1 VQEQQLEQGIE
12 RMNKMATEPMTGT
25 AESKA
30 GKKKVKVPAGK
41 GALKTIVMLIVP
53 ALLIIGGGYYWL
65 TSGGSVS
72 TDDAQVKQDIVS
84 VSAQV
89 TGPVSQVFVRNGSKV
104 HKGDVLFKID
114 PAPFEV
120 ALENAQAQ
128 LAAARLQTTQLKTQ
142 AAGTG
147 ADITGSEANLKI
159 KENALSRQTALLKE
173 GFTTRSAYDDALNEV
188 KTAQQQL
195 EDAKARAANA
205 HAAIAPGEQPQIA
218 QAQAAVDKARLDLS
232 RTTVRAPMDGTVE
245 NADNLQ
251 IGQMAAEGL
260 GMLSIVHSQA
270 AWVEANFKEK
280 DVGRMVPGQRAE
292 IEVDAYPGKKFP
304 AHVQSVGAGTG
315 SEFSLLPAQNANGN
329 WVKVTQR
336 VPVRI
341 AFNGTPSKPMIAGL
355 SVTATVYFD
364 DNGKK

>member
-1 VQEQQLEQGIE
+1 
-12 RMNKMATEPMTGT
+12 MNKMQTEPM
-25 AESKA
+25 AVADA
-30 GKKKVKVPAGK
+30 GEAPKRKRRIKIEK
-41 GALKTIVMLIVP
+41 GNWLRTVLMLIVP

-72 TDDAQVKQDIVS
+72 TDDAQIKQDIVS

-89 TGPVSQVFVRNGSKV
+89 TGPVQHVYVRNGSQVKR
-104 HKGDVLFKID
+104 GDILFQID
-114 PAPFEV
+114 PAPFQV

-128 LAAARLQTTQLKTQ
+128 LAAAELQTTQLKTQ

-147 ADITGSEANLKI
+147 ADITGSQANLAI
-159 KENALSRQTALLKE
+159 KQNALARQTALLKQ
-173 GFTTRSAYDDALNEV
+173 GFTTRSAYDDALNDV
-188 KTAQQQL
+188 KTAEQQL
-195 EDAKARAANA
+195 EDAKAKAANA
-205 HAAIAPGEQPQIA
+205 HAAIAPGQQPQIA
-218 QAQAAVDKARLDLS
+218 QAQAAVDKAKLDLS

-251 IGQMAAEGL
+251 VGQMAAEGL
-260 GMLSIVHSQA
+260 GMLSVVHSSN

-355 SVTATVYFD
+355 SVTAKVYFD
-364 DNGKK
+364 KK

>member
-1 VQEQQLEQGIE
+1 
-12 RMNKMATEPMTGT
+12 MNKMATEPMTSDA
-25 AESKA
+25 AEAPKVRR
-30 GKKKVKVPAGK
+30 KVKLPAGK
-41 GALKTIVMLIVP
+41 GSLKTILMLIVP
-53 ALLIIGGGYYWL
+53 ALLIVGGAYYWL

-72 TDDAQVKQDIVS
+72 TDDAQIKQDIVS

-89 TGPVSQVFVRNGSKV
+89 TGPVQHVYVRNGSKV
-104 HKGDVLFKID
+104 RKGDVLFTID
-114 PAPFEV
+114 PAPYQV
-120 ALENAQAQ
+120 ALENAEAQLSQAQ
-128 LAAARLQTTQLKTQ
+128 LQTVQLKTQ

-159 KENALSRQTALLKE
+159 KENALARQTALLRE
-173 GFTTRSAYDDALNEV
+173 GFTTRTDYDNAVNDV
-188 KTAQQQL
+188 KTAEQAV

-205 HAAIAPGEQPQIA
+205 HAAIAPSGNQPQIA
-218 QAQAAVDKARLDLS
+218 AARAAVDKAKLDLS
-232 RTTVRAPMDGTVE
+232 RTVVRAPMDGTIE

-251 IGQMAAEGL
+251 VGQMAAEGL
-260 GMLSIVHSQA
+260 GMLSLVHSQT

-292 IEVDAYPGKKFP
+292 ITVDAYPGMKFP

-355 SVTATVYFD
+355 SVDATVYFD
-364 DNGKK
+364 NNSKK

>member
-1 VQEQQLEQGIE
+1 
-12 RMNKMATEPMTGT
+12 MNKMATEPMTGSA
-25 AESKA
+25 AEAPKVRR
-30 GKKKVKVPAGK
+30 KVKLPAGK
-41 GALKTIVMLIVP
+41 GSLKTILMLIVP

-89 TGPVSQVFVRNGSKV
+89 TGPVLHVYVRNGSKV
-104 HKGDVLFKID
+104 KKGDVVFQID
-114 PAPFEV
+114 PAPYQV
-120 ALENAQAQ
+120 ALENAEAQ
-128 LAAARLQTTQLKTQ
+128 LANARLQTVQLKTQ

-159 KENALSRQTALLKE
+159 KQNALARQTALLKE

-188 KTAQQQL
+188 KTAEQQL
-195 EDAKARAANA
+195 EDAKAKAANA
-205 HAAIAPGEQPQIA
+205 HAAIAPGEQPQVA
-218 QAQAAVDKARLDLS
+218 QAQAAVDKAKLDLS

-251 IGQMAAEGL
+251 VGQMAAEGL
-260 GMLSIVHSQA
+260 GMLSIVHSSD

-292 IEVDAYPGKKFP
+292 ITVDAYPGMKFP

-364 DNGKK
+364 KNK

>member
-1 VQEQQLEQGIE
+1 
-12 RMNKMATEPMTGT
+12 MNKMATEPMTGT
-25 AESKA
+25 TADEPKA
-30 GKKKVKVPAGK
+30 QRKVKLPTGK
-41 GALKTIVMLIVP
+41 GALKTFLMLIVP
-53 ALLIIGGGYYWL
+53 ALLIAGGVYYYL

-89 TGPVSQVFVRNGSKV
+89 TGPVQHVYVRNGSKV
-104 HKGDVLFKID
+104 TKGDILFTID
-114 PAPFEV
+114 PAPYQV
-120 ALENAQAQ
+120 ALEQAEAQ
-128 LAAARLQTTQLKTQ
+128 LANAELQTTQLRTQ

-147 ADITGSEANLKI
+147 ADITGSEANLRI
-159 KENALSRQTALLKE
+159 KENALARQSALLKQ
-173 GFTTRSAYDDALNEV
+173 GFTTRADYEDALNEV
-188 KTAQQQL
+188 KTAEQQL
-195 EDAKARAANA
+195 SDAKARAANA
-205 HAAIAPGEQPQIA
+205 HAAIAPGQQPQIA
-218 QAQAAVDKARLDLS
+218 QAKAAVDKAKLDLS

-251 IGQMAAEGL
+251 VGQMAAEGL
-260 GMLSIVHSQA
+260 GMLSLVHSNN

-292 IEVDAYPGKKFP
+292 ITVDAYPGMKFP

-355 SVTATVYFD
+355 SVDATVFFD
-364 DNGKK
+364 KSK

>member
-1 VQEQQLEQGIE
+1 
-12 RMNKMATEPMTGT
+12 MNKMATEPMTSDA
-25 AESKA
+25 AEAPKVRR
-30 GKKKVKVPAGK
+30 KVKLPAGK
-41 GALKTIVMLIVP
+41 GSLKTILMLIVP
-53 ALLIIGGGYYWL
+53 ALLIVGGAYYWL

-72 TDDAQVKQDIVS
+72 TDDAQIKQDIVS

-89 TGPVSQVFVRNGSKV
+89 TGPVQHVYVRNGSKV
-104 HKGDVLFKID
+104 RKGEVLFTID
-114 PAPFEV
+114 PAPYQV
-120 ALENAQAQ
+120 ALENAEAQLSQAQ
-128 LAAARLQTTQLKTQ
+128 LQTVQLKTQ

-159 KENALSRQTALLKE
+159 KENALARQTALLRE
-173 GFTTRSAYDDALNEV
+173 GFTTRTDYDNAVNDV
-188 KTAQQQL
+188 KTAEQAV

-205 HAAIAPGEQPQIA
+205 HAAIAPSGNQPQIA
-218 QAQAAVDKARLDLS
+218 AARAAVDKAKLDLS
-232 RTTVRAPMDGTVE
+232 RTVVRAPMDGTIE

-251 IGQMAAEGL
+251 VGQMAAEGL
-260 GMLSIVHSQA
+260 GMLSLVHSQT

-292 IEVDAYPGKKFP
+292 ITVDAYPGMKFP

-355 SVTATVYFD
+355 SVDATVYFD
-364 DNGKK
+364 NNSKK

>member
-1 VQEQQLEQGIE
+1 
-12 RMNKMATEPMTGT
+12 MNKQT
-25 AESKA
+25 ALLKGSETADAPELERVRK
-30 GKKKVKVPAGK
+30 PAGRNWI
-41 GALKTIVMLIVP
+41 KTVVMLIVP
-53 ALLIIGGGYYWL
+53 AILIVGGVYYYM

-89 TGPVSQVFVRNGSKV
+89 TGPVQQAFVRNGQDVK
-104 HKGDVLFKID
+104 KGDILFKID
-114 PAPFEV
+114 PAPFQV

-128 LAAARLQTTQLKTQ
+128 LAQAELQTSQLRTQ

-159 KENALSRQTALLKE
+159 KQNAFARQAQLMKQ
-173 GFTTRSAYDDALNEV
+173 GFTTRADYDTAFNDV
-188 KTAQQQL
+188 KTAEQQL

-205 HAAIAPGEQPQIA
+205 HAAIAPGQQPQIA
-218 QAQAAVDKARLDLS
+218 AAQAAVDKAKLDLS

-245 NADNLQ
+245 NADKLLV
-251 IGQMAAEGL
+251 GQMAAEGI
-260 GMLSIVHSQA
+260 GMMSLVHSRT

-292 IEVDAYPGKKFP
+292 ITVDAYPGQKFP
-304 AHVQSVGAGTG
+304 AHVQSIGAGTG

-341 AFNGTPSKPMIAGL
+341 AFNGTPAKPMIAGL

-364 DNGKK
+364 DNNKKK